1 MGAWFLHS
9 AGQGIQI
16 APFLSCQL
24 LHCNKHFIYWLNK
37 NNSMFKIFV
46 TVDKHQG
53 FKSFYQSNNI
63 YQAWTFVQQCGKFV
77 STVISKLMNMFSNYG
92 LQLSASQHSIVQ
104 LLNEMNSDANIVV
117 HLSIGT
123 KVNGQ
128 QNLGFIE
135 FCFTSIWWIMVD
147 MLVISFVKGHGRPQG
162 CKTDI
167 LP

>member
-1 MGAWFLHS
+1 
-9 AGQGIQI
+9 
-16 APFLSCQL
+16 
-24 LHCNKHFIYWLNK
+24 
-37 NNSMFKIFV
+37 
-46 TVDKHQG
+46 
-53 FKSFYQSNNI
+53 
-63 YQAWTFVQQCGKFV
+63 
-77 STVISKLMNMFSNYG
+77 MNMFSNYG

-147 MLVISFVKGHGRPQG
+147 MLVISVVKGHGRPQG

-167 LP
+167 LPQEIGTKNQKFLENLTFAAKF